1 METRNK
7 LLIVKRMILLSWLLL
22 GICFL
27 IKIFG
32 GNLFEI
38 MLNNEKFIKICSIID
53 NHKVLRFIVYL
64 ISGGITLSL
73 FSLAILEQWKFNR
86 WQLYWV
92 VGSVIVGSFCKAFI
106 GDSIGFIY
114 DCWQFFI
121 LPFVLKKKISK
132 RMILIVVI
140 GNILNLG
147 FQMISLVIRNIGFK
161 IITENMLIALIM
173 CIDLYIMLLLYYLYS
188 NYRRILGMGGMF
200 SWFFSKDVAQL
211 EAYKKTL
218 KDEKEIER
226 VQKRIDELKA
236 KENEVKR

>member
-64 ISGGITLSL
+64 ISGGVTLSL
-73 FSLAILEQWKFNR
+73 FSLAILEQWKFDR
-86 WQLYWV
+86 WQVYWIV
-92 VGSVIVGSFCKAFI
+92 ISVLVGSFCKAFI

-161 IITENMLIALIM
+161 IITDNMLIAIIM
-173 CIDLYIMLLLYYLYS
+173 CVDLYIMLLLYYLYS
-188 NYRRILGMGGMF
+188 NYRRITTMGGMF
-200 SWFFSKDVAQL
+200 GWFFSKDVAQL